1 MKEKT
6 TIQISFSDEEAA
18 SRAFEAADG
27 MIRIAYSPRPYN
39 GTVLTEDGDIRNM
52 RLGER
57 FLYFG
62 RKVRE
67 YDPLADHPD
76 CALSSMTLKDRILT
90 LEDCSDLQ
98 GAMNIGY
105 ACESE
110 FFLQLL
116 FTAALLAPEKGFEGF
131 CLYEDAFSERRE
143 RTQALYKEGHIALEQ
158 TRSNPSEESSTP
170 AVPEK
175 AVWILKDK
183 RFIRTDDR

>member
-1 MKEKT
+1 MKART
-6 TIQISFSDEEAA
+6 TIRISFSDEEAA
-18 SRAFEAADG
+18 TRAFEAADG
-27 MIRIAYSPRPYN
+27 MIRIAYSPEPYN

-67 YDPLADHPD
+67 YDPLTDHPD
-76 CALSSMTLKDRILT
+76 CALSSMTLKGRILT

-98 GAMNIGY
+98 GAMNTGY

-116 FTAALLAPEKGFEGF
+116 FTAALLVPEAGFEGF
-131 CLYEDAFSERRE
+131 CLYETPSFGRRE
-143 RTQALYKEGHIALEQ
+143 KTQAVCKDGYIVLQQ
-158 TRSNPSEESSTP
+158 TRSIPPEGNPSS
-170 AVPEK
+170 VIPEK
-175 AVWILKDK
+175 AAWILKDK
-183 RFIRTDDR
+183 RFIRTDVR